1 MWNRDTQCEMLTWN
15 QTSISGRNFSKQHCR
30 TCAAAGWCNGKKC
43 RLALLISVKQIAC
56 LCWVFKKASMCV
68 CAGLQTWNHWHL
80 GPPAASS
87 LNALTR
93 LNLMLDCRWTR
104 HGLWW
109 AGQLLVSGPGISGS
123 TWNECLS
130 VVGQVNCGITVKLE
144 TAGNRAQHRDSDC
157 CRSESDVT
165 ESSVPG
171 PGTGSIMSQALLDT
185 VSSLSA
191 PALTRLTWSRHWL
204 GLSCH

>member
-1 MWNRDTQCEMLTWN
+1 MLTWN

-43 RLALLISVKQIAC
+43 RLANLKSLTWARVLLQVWITAC
-56 LCWVFKKASMCV
+56 THKI
-68 CAGLQTWNHWHL
+68 GL
-80 GPPAASS
+80 S
-87 LNALTR
+87 L
-93 LNLMLDCRWTR
+93 DPGR
-104 HGLWW
+104 HGLWLGW
-109 AGQLLVSGPGISGS
+109 AGPLLVSGPGISGS

-130 VVGQVNCGITVKLE
+130 VLGQVNCGITVKLE

-171 PGTGSIMSQALLDT
+171 PGTGSITSQAFLD
-185 VSSLSA
+185 
-191 PALTRLTWSRHWL
+191 
-204 GLSCH
+204 